1 MRRAEPCVVCGK
13 MTTSLLFKDK
23 LLDTHICS
31 KKCEDEY
38 LNKVPQV
45 IKEQLDEVHSLDD
58 KIEESKRRNRM
69 SWGTS
74 GLGLM
79 LIATAFVIINAA
91 FFIGGALIAVIG
103 AFSTRYY
110 ENKMY
115 HLTKLRK
122 SIAL

>member
-1 MRRAEPCVVCGK
+1 MKRVEPCVVCGK

-23 LLDTHICS
+23 LLDTHVCS

-38 LNKVPQV
+38 LNRVPSEV
-45 IKEQLDEVHSLDD
+45 KEQLDEVRSLDN
-58 KIEESKRRNRM
+58 KIEESRRCNRI

-74 GLGLM
+74 GLGLL
-79 LIATAFVIINAA
+79 LIASAFVIINAA
-91 FFIGGALIAVIG
+91 FFIGGALIAAIG